1 LRTGLILF
9 AFAAAAPS
17 TALAQAASSPKPPPE
32 KSVSE
37 VVITA
42 QAPAVQTSVDR
53 RSYNVANDLQ
63 ATTGSIGDALR
74 NVPSVQVDVQG
85 NVTLRGDA
93 NVTILIDGKPSSLFQ
108 GDNAGQAL
116 QQLPA
121 DRIARVEVL
130 TNPSA
135 EFRADGTAGII
146 NLVTKTSS
154 GAGRTGSARLTGGDG
169 DRVQASVSAGFNSKD
184 LSISADAGWRHDT
197 GKQEI
202 REDRIDTQAG
212 YDHALQTGTN
222 HIALD
227 NATARLGLDYD
238 LDPSTRIGAELR
250 ANYTDFNLD
259 GFSRQDRRDLAG
271 GLTQAFDRDLGIDQQ
286 RANGQAT
293 LKLRRKLDGDG
304 HEVSLNLSYEATR
317 DDRVRSGETVG
328 LVPAFAP
335 AFDQQRINNDL
346 ARTDLKGDYVR
357 PLGAGVTLKAGFD
370 LQYDDNSYGNR
381 GFRGPAPEA
390 LTPDPSL
397 TNLFLY
403 RQRLAQAYVTYERPF
418 GDLTVL
424 AGLRLEDVRID
435 LDQVTQGR
443 KDVNAY
449 ARAYPSLHLSWPLA
463 DDQKLTAS
471 YSQRVQRPQPEDF
484 NAFRF
489 LLDPLNYKAGNP
501 RLQPQQTQSFELG
514 YEYRKSPVMLL
525 ATAYFRQND
534 HVVTDVVRDLG
545 GGVFLTTR
553 ENVSSTR
560 SGGLELVANGRLARD
575 LTYSLSGNLF
585 WNQLDAQALG
595 FADRRSAVSAFGR
608 ASLSWQATDADFIQ
622 ISTFLNGK
630 RLTPQGYY
638 APSTGTDLG
647 WRHKIDDRISLVL
660 TARDILGTYRDKQII
675 DTPGLRSTYRREP
688 DSRAF
693 MIGFSWTLGGGK
705 ARDPGFD
712 FSNGSGPPPQ

>member
-1 LRTGLILF
+1 LRTGLILM
-9 AFAAAAPS
+9 ALVAPS
-17 TALAQAASSPKPPPE
+17 TAIAQTTATPPKAPAE

-37 VVITA
+37 VVITG
-42 QAPAVQTSVDR
+42 QAPAVQTGVDR

-85 NVTLRGDA
+85 NVSLRGDT

-146 NLVTKTSS
+146 NLVTKTSA
-154 GAGRTGSARLTGGDG
+154 GAGRTGSARLVAGDG
-169 DRVQASVSAGFNSKD
+169 ERVQASVSAGFNSRD
-184 LSISADAGWRHDT
+184 LSVSADASWRHDT
-197 GKQEI
+197 AKQETL
-202 REDRIDTQAG
+202 EDRIDTQTA
-212 YDHALQTGTN
+212 YDHALQRGVV
-222 HIALD
+222 HIAVD
-227 NATARLGLDYD
+227 KSAARLGADYD
-238 LDPSTRIGAELR
+238 LDPRTRIGGELR
-250 ANYTDFNLD
+250 MNYSDFSLG
-259 GFSRQDRRDLAG
+259 GFSHQDRRDGAG
-271 GLTQAFDRDLGIDQQ
+271 GLTQAFDRTLDIDQQ
-286 RANGQAT
+286 RANGQAV
-293 LKLRRKLDGDG
+293 LKLRRKLEGDG
-304 HEVSLNLSYEATR
+304 HEVSLNLSYEATK
-317 DDRVRSGETVG
+317 DDRVRDGQTAN
-328 LVPAFAP
+328 LFPAVAP
-335 AFDQQRINNDL
+335 AFDQQRIDNDL
-346 ARTDLKGDYVR
+346 ARTDFKGDYVR
-357 PLGAGVTLKAGFD
+357 PLGEGVTLKAGFD
-370 LQYDDNSYGNR
+370 LQYDDNTYGNR
-381 GFRGPAPEA
+381 GFRGPSAGA
-390 LTPDPSL
+390 LAPDPTL

-403 RQRLAQAYVTYERPF
+403 RQRLAQAYATYERPL

-435 LDQVTQGR
+435 LDQVTQGQ

-449 ARAYPSLHLSWPLA
+449 SRAYPSLHLSWPLS

-489 LLDPLNYKAGNP
+489 LLDPLNYRAGNP
-501 RLQPQQTQSFELG
+501 HLQPQQTQSFELG
-514 YEYRKSPVMLL
+514 YEYRKAPVMLL
-525 ATAYFRQND
+525 ATAYYRQND

-553 ENVSSTR
+553 ENVSNTR
-560 SGGLELVANGRLARD
+560 SGGLELVANGRFTKD
-575 LTYSLSGNLF
+575 LTFSLSGNLF
-585 WNQLDAQALG
+585 WNELDAQALG
-595 FADRRSAVSAFGR
+595 FAGKRSAVSAFGR
-608 ASLSWQATDADFIQ
+608 ASLSWQATEVDFVQ
-622 ISTFLNGK
+622 VSTFLNGK

-647 WRHKIDDRISLVL
+647 WRHKLDDRVSFVL

-675 DTPGLRSTYRREP
+675 DTPGLRSTFRRDP
-688 DSRAF
+688 DSRAL
-693 MIGFSWTLGGGK
+693 MVGFTWTLGAGK

-712 FSNGSGPPPQ
+712 FQNSGAPSPQ